1 MQSALFVGLRDIEGM
16 INHPVHISDERT
28 ISALIPF
35 CSLGDDADPV
45 GKMFDNFQTPVCN
58 LFKEKIVAGQ
68 VCYEADINQFKHRVN
83 WVEILTQGFGFLVDT
98 NDEYDVKKSS
108 RKSPGPETPK
118 KSFDIYKHSK
128 TEDTFRIL
136 LKTIS
141 ITKTS
146 SSLK

>member
-1 MQSALFVGLRDIEGM
+1 MFVGLGDIEGL

-28 ISALIPF
+28 ISSLIPF
-35 CSLGDDADPV
+35 CSLGNDVDPV
-45 GKMFDNFQTPVCN
+45 GKMIGGFQTPVCN
-58 LFKEKIVAGQ
+58 LFKETIVAGQ

-83 WVEILTQGFGFLVDT
+83 WVEILTKGFGFLVDT

-108 RKSPGPETPK
+108 RKSPDPEMTNK
-118 KSFDIYKHSK
+118 TKQSFDIYKQSQ

-141 ITKTS
+141 K
-146 SSLK
+146 

>member
-1 MQSALFVGLRDIEGM
+1 MGDIEGL
-16 INHPVHISDERT
+16 INHPVHISEDRK

-45 GKMFDNFQTPVCN
+45 GKIVGGFQTPVCN

-68 VCYEADINQFKHRVN
+68 VCYEADINQFKNGVN
-83 WVEILTQGFGFLVDT
+83 WEAIITKGFGFLVDT
-98 NDEYDVKKSS
+98 NDEYDLKKSS
-108 RKSPGPETPK
+108 RKSPDPETTKKTK
-118 KSFDIYKHSK
+118 KSYNFYKKSD

-141 ITKTS
+141 N
-146 SSLK
+146 

>member
-1 MQSALFVGLRDIEGM
+1 MYWTALFVGLGDIEGL
-16 INHPVHISDERT
+16 INHPVHISDERI

-35 CSLGDDADPV
+35 CSLGLNADPA
-45 GKMFDNFQTPVCN
+45 GKMFGSFQTPVCN

-68 VCYEADINQFKHRVN
+68 VCYEADINQFKHGVN
-83 WVEILTQGFGFLVDT
+83 WVDILTKGFGFLVDT

-108 RKSPGPETPK
+108 RKSPEPETTK
-118 KSFDIYKHSK
+118 KMKNSFDIYKDSE

-141 ITKTS
+141 N
-146 SSLK
+146 